1 MKRIFQ
7 AIAVTMFSLPAFAG
21 DIAAGEAK
29 AVICMTCHGEAGIS
43 PNDLWPNLAGQK
55 EGYLGKQIKAFRD
68 DHPLI
73 APFMTPLNDAE
84 VENLAAYFSSLSR

>member
-1 MKRIFQ
+1 MKRLLVVLTVL
-7 AIAVTMFSLPAFAG
+7 AFSTPAFAA

-73 APFMTPLNDAE
+73 ARFMTPLNDAE
-84 VENLAAYFSSLSR
+84 AENLAAYFSSLK

>member
-1 MKRIFQ
+1 MKRLFIVLVVLV
-7 AIAVTMFSLPAFAG
+7 ILNPAFAG

-43 PNDLWPNLAGQK
+43 SNDLWPNLAGQK
-55 EGYLGKQIKAFRD
+55 EGYLNKQIRAFRD

-73 APFMTPLNDAE
+73 ARFMATLSDVEA
-84 VENLAAYFSSLSR
+84 ENLAAYFSTLE